1 MSALEYNPLD
11 PRVRNDPYP
20 YYAALRRDAPVYRV
34 PGLGLWAVSRHED
47 VLTILRRPDLFS
59 QAAMGAAVRRGAD
72 FAPAERQ
79 EDAPGPNAAS
89 VIGSDPP

>member
-59 QAAMGAAVRRGAD
+59 
-72 FAPAERQ
+72 
-79 EDAPGPNAAS
+79 
-89 VIGSDPP
+89 